1 MMAAPE
7 VTPPAPE
14 GALIELERWLWEQAF
29 DGRHTVAEVAESVA
43 QLSDLYTIERGVLA
57 REQRDRA
64 HLLAKSLYFLAAD
77 APKVAIAL
85 RECRSRSARFSQ
97 TTRIIDIGC
106 GVGATTVGALL
117 AIAEEGRSAGP
128 VLLVGMDSEPSVLA
142 IWAKTVSRMAEILGV
157 DATVTTRVGD
167 LRSAASNCGTLHDS
181 DLILCQT
188 ALNEL
193 LAGAHASNAELHH
206 DPATI
211 EVVAS
216 WGRAAPTLIIEPAL
230 RSTTRALQ
238 RLRDALVARGDLR
251 IVAPCPHAQACPMLP
266 QPRDWCHESRVV
278 EPTPRVAE
286 INAITR
292 RRDNRLL
299 FSMLAIEPASPIADL
314 PSDTILW
321 RLVSDPLG
329 SRGKTERW
337 VCGSDGRL
345 RVVRVLDRERTEHNE
360 AIVEAERGTLV
371 RLSVLP
377 DRDRLT
383 PTTAV
388 TRVER

>member
-1 MMAAPE
+1 
-7 VTPPAPE
+7 
-14 GALIELERWLWEQAF
+14 
-29 DGRHTVAEVAESVA
+29 
-43 QLSDLYTIERGVLA
+43 
-57 REQRDRA
+57 
-64 HLLAKSLYFLAAD
+64 
-77 APKVAIAL
+77 
-85 RECRSRSARFSQ
+85 
-97 TTRIIDIGC
+97 
-106 GVGATTVGALL
+106 
-117 AIAEEGRSAGP
+117 
-128 VLLVGMDSEPSVLA
+128 
-142 IWAKTVSRMAEILGV
+142 
-157 DATVTTRVGD
+157 
-167 LRSAASNCGTLHDS
+167 
-181 DLILCQT
+181 
-188 ALNEL
+188 
-193 LAGAHASNAELHH
+193 
-206 DPATI
+206 
-211 EVVAS
+211 
-216 WGRAAPTLIIEPAL
+216 
-230 RSTTRALQ
+230 
-238 RLRDALVARGDLR
+238 
-251 IVAPCPHAQACPMLP
+251 MLP
-266 QPRDWCHESRVV
+266 QPRDWCHESRLV

-299 FSMLAIEPASPIADL
+299 FSMLAIEPASPIADP

-377 DRDRLT
+377 ERDRLT